1 MIKSPLLLAASFVL
15 FLISFLLRF
24 PFSSLQ
30 APEMEIIL
38 TRHLNLAFHLSIL
51 SHVLMIA
58 SVTVLWFAL
67 KRFQLLTVTIA
78 FVLVLSSPALAVDFY
93 QKFMAEGVE
102 KVNYIADD
110 SVCMFD
116 VPDWDNPR
124 TMTADCEMTFENN
137 GNEDLTFTY
146 SFDENNYKPVPLLN
160 QGAPFHAKLK
170 AKEKKTIRFSTMIE
184 APEGADGHIGGVQG
198 PRIILYTGMG
208 QGDRSTVP
216 E

>member
-24 PFSSLQ
+24 PYTSLK

-67 KRFQLLTVTIA
+67 KRFQLLAVTIA
-78 FVLVLSSPALAVDFY
+78 FVFVLSSPALSVDLY

-124 TMTADCEMTFENN
+124 TMTAECEMTFENTGDEN
-137 GNEDLTFTY
+137 LTFTY
-146 SFDENNYKPVPLLN
+146 SFDENNYKPVPFLN
-160 QGAPFHAKLK
+160 QGAPFHAELK

-198 PRIILYTGMG
+198 PRIILYMGKG
-208 QGDRSTVP
+208 QGDRDTVP

>member
-15 FLISFLLRF
+15 FLISFILRF
-24 PFSSLQ
+24 PFTSLK

-67 KRFQLLTVTIA
+67 KKFQLLTVTIA
-78 FVLVLSSPALAVDFY
+78 FVFVLSSPALAVDFY
-93 QKFMAEGVE
+93 QQFMAKGVE
-102 KVNYIADD
+102 KVNYISDD

-124 TMTADCEMTFENN
+124 TMTAECEMTFENT
-137 GNEDLTFTY
+137 GNDNLTFTY
-146 SFDENNYKPVPLLN
+146 SFDENNYKPVPFLN
-160 QGAPFHAKLK
+160 QEAPFHAELK

-198 PRIILYTGMG
+198 PRIILYTGNE
-208 QGDRSTVP
+208 SK
-216 E
+216 